1 MNPTRQL
8 EAFHG
13 HTDPP
18 CHPGPKDTRQT
29 HNQSEPAFMQPLLPP
44 QHIQNAYAPE
54 PSSSCSPVHTPPS
67 DFFAQPPAFQGHIPA
82 AQLQNFQGQDIAPYV
97 PDVSDEEYPLQFPSF
112 DAFQH
117 WRSHLEEQETVEFVK
132 TETYRSKTVP
142 PNFREHTKLLC
153 SRYFKSARSKYVT
166 TLPERNRSMPRR
178 NMEVE
183 GCPASISYRT
193 YFGTTI
199 VRAKLFNQHSHPIG
213 RENLPFT
220 RRGRNIAE
228 HERRAQQQN
237 GFSRTNAI
245 RDGTILPAASS
256 PTASNNREVRNYDGV
271 RIEPP
276 PMASLKPPDPLTKDS
291 PGASVECPQ
300 KQHHIGCIQVSPP
313 QDRLP
318 CPTLQDGALVSA
330 LSPQSPAIYGRN
342 RGDAVLHPSEAAF
355 VVPPIARSNGR
366 NQVYRVPPPPSYDP
380 NAPVRQPQPT
390 YLSQPTEELG
400 HQAQYLPTPTTPS
413 TQIQNLHSS
422 RYPYPYSEALCC
434 REPGTQ
440 NQAAPLSNGAHVSPI
455 SPVTPHTQNLP
466 GPPAAVDVRSTVP
479 QYAPREVY
487 SFDENR
493 WNRLDAFFQAVR
505 LRARSYPFPEPA
517 VATLESLLSG
527 LYMEGH
533 EMYSRP
539 ESDQPPTYHQQQQQQ
554 EQQRLQ

>member
-18 CHPGPKDTRQT
+18 CHLGPKDTRQT

-44 QHIQNAYAPE
+44 QHIQNAYAPG

-153 SRYFKSARSKYVT
+153 
-166 TLPERNRSMPRR
+166 
-178 NMEVE
+178 
-183 GCPASISYRT
+183 I
-193 YFGTTI
+193 
-199 VRAKLFNQHSHPIG
+199 FNQHSHPIG

-318 CPTLQDGALVSA
+318 CLTLQDGALVSA

-390 YLSQPTEELG
+390 EALG